1 MIGAGQPAARANVPN
16 YTLGKDYTVSGL
28 SGVSDLTV
36 TREVDRVDVTTR
48 DNAKPFKMTA
58 SGLTSTTFECTVL
71 ADGDTKFS
79 IGKAYSVTVDGAAL
93 GSLVCLTATREEP
106 QSGVINY
113 KLTLRPGEESEV
125 CDQVE
130 IGPGDYR
137 SCT

>member
-1 MIGAGQPAARANVPN
+1 MPN

-48 DNAKPFKMTA
+48 KNAKPFKMTA
-58 SGLTSTTFECTVL
+58 SGLPSTTFECTVL
-71 ADGDTKFS
+71 ADANTSFT
-79 IGKAYSVTVDGAAL
+79 IGQAYSVTVAGTAL
-93 GSLVCLTATREEP
+93 GSLVCMTANREEP

-113 KLTLRPGEESEV
+113 KLTLRPGEESET
-125 CDQVE
+125 CDQVD